1 MLRGK
6 KKKHRREKGEKSSSE
21 KEESYKEEVKASL
34 YKLGA
39 KTEITR
45 AARDAALIFC

>member
-6 KKKHRREKGEKSSSE
+6 KKETKEGKSEKSSSE